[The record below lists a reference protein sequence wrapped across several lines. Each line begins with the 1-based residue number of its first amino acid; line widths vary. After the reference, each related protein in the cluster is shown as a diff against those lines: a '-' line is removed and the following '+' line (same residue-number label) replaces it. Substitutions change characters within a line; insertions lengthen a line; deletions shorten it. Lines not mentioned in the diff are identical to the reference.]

1 MIDFLPPVLM
11 GEARQQQ
18 QVVLCWDTRT
28 TQPCTPLVTGV
39 GGGGGMKGVFYI
51 QINHH
56 FINLFK
62 TIHCGGAYLVMHQV
76 LTDLHSAHKSSS
88 AVQHFKHKQWN
99 NVRLSDCHSC
109 CYYWEG
115 GQ

>member
-39 GGGGGMKGVFYI
+39 VWEGSVHGEEGHEGVLLRRNQPSPI
-51 QINHH
+51 STSLTLIN
-56 FINLFK
+56 
-62 TIHCGGAYLVMHQV
+62 GGACHVVYQI
-76 LTDLHSAHKSSS
+76 LTEIAT
-88 AVQHFKHKQWN
+88 
-99 NVRLSDCHSC
+99 
-109 CYYWEG
+109 
-115 GQ
+115 

>member
-39 GGGGGMKGVFYI
+39 VWEGVGVWEEGGGREMGMY
-51 QINHH
+51 
-56 FINLFK
+56 
-62 TIHCGGAYLVMHQV
+62 
-76 LTDLHSAHKSSS
+76 D
-88 AVQHFKHKQWN
+88 
-99 NVRLSDCHSC
+99 R
-109 CYYWEG
+109 
-115 GQ
+115 

>member
-39 GGGGGMKGVFYI
+39 VWEGVCVGRGEGRHEGCTI
-51 QINHH
+51 GRNLH
-56 FINLFK
+56 FNN
-62 TIHCGGAYLVMHQV
+62 M
-76 LTDLHSAHKSSS
+76 
-88 AVQHFKHKQWN
+88 FKH
-99 NVRLSDCHSC
+99 L
-109 CYYWEG
+109 
-115 GQ
+115 

>member
-39 GGGGGMKGVFYI
+39 VWEGVCVCACVYGGGHEECILRTIYI
-51 QINHH
+51 
-56 FINLFK
+56 
-62 TIHCGGAYLVMHQV
+62 
-76 LTDLHSAHKSSS
+76 AHESSS
-88 AVQHFKHKQWN
+88 AVQHFKHSNQ
-99 NVRLSDCHSC
+99 
-109 CYYWEG
+109 E
-115 GQ
+115 

>member
-39 GGGGGMKGVFYI
+39 VWEGVCVGGGGVLYVK
-51 QINHH
+51 INH
-56 FINLFK
+56 FINVFK
-62 TIHCGGAYLVMHQV
+62 DQ
-76 LTDLHSAHKSSS
+76 
-88 AVQHFKHKQWN
+88 
-99 NVRLSDCHSC
+99 
-109 CYYWEG
+109 YW
-115 GQ
+115 

>member
-39 GGGGGMKGVFYI
+39 VWKGVCVCVGGMI
-51 QINHH
+51 SRSQT
-56 FINLFK
+56 LF
-62 TIHCGGAYLVMHQV
+62 
-76 LTDLHSAHKSSS
+76 HSKSHIAELPLMVGLIWMYKIWTHLCSP
-88 AVQHFKHKQWN
+88 
-99 NVRLSDCHSC
+99 
-109 CYYWEG
+109 
-115 GQ
+115 

>member
-39 GGGGGMKGVFYI
+39 VWEGVCVGGRGMKSVFYI

-56 FINLFK
+56 FINIFK
-62 TIHCGGAYLVMHQV
+62 TIHCGGGAYLGCI
-76 LTDLHSAHKSSS
+76 
-88 AVQHFKHKQWN
+88 
-99 NVRLSDCHSC
+99 R
-109 CYYWEG
+109 Y
-115 GQ
+115 

>member
-39 GGGGGMKGVFYI
+39 V
-51 QINHH
+51 
-56 FINLFK
+56 
-62 TIHCGGAYLVMHQV
+62 
-76 LTDLHSAHKSSS
+76 
-88 AVQHFKHKQWN
+88 
-99 NVRLSDCHSC
+99 
-109 CYYWEG
+109 WEG
-115 GQ
+115 GCGKSGGHEGCILYTNQPC

>member
-39 GGGGGMKGVFYI
+39 VWEGGCGESGGVGGGGDVTGVF
-51 QINHH
+51 
-56 FINLFK
+56 
-62 TIHCGGAYLVMHQV
+62 
-76 LTDLHSAHKSSS
+76 
-88 AVQHFKHKQWN
+88 
-99 NVRLSDCHSC
+99 
-109 CYYWEG
+109 
-115 GQ
+115 

>member
-39 GGGGGMKGVFYI
+39 V
-51 QINHH
+51 
-56 FINLFK
+56 
-62 TIHCGGAYLVMHQV
+62 
-76 LTDLHSAHKSSS
+76 
-88 AVQHFKHKQWN
+88 
-99 NVRLSDCHSC
+99 
-109 CYYWEG
+109 WEG
-115 GQ
+115 RRREGEGRWACMIGRGN